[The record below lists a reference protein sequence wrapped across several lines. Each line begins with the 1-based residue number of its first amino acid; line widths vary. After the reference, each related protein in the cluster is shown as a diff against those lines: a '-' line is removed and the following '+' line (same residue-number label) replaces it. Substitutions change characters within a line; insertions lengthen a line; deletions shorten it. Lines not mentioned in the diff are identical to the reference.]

1 MKWRDFLASLGHEPV
16 FSASLLQTGEV
27 SRKELSVQ
35 LSRWVK
41 AGRLIQLRRGVYA
54 IAQPY
59 RQNEPHP
66 FLVAN
71 ALRKN
76 SYVSLQ
82 SALAFH
88 GLIPEYVPVCT
99 SVTTGRSEQLETAL
113 GIYAYRRISPDY
125 FFGFGQQ
132 EVAPVQGAFVAV
144 AEKALL
150 DLVYLTPRGDTNSY
164 MRELRLQHTEVIDS
178 ETLEKLADRMGKP
191 KLRSA
196 AKIIRQLLENEE
208 MNSE

>member
-1 MKWRDFLASLGHEPV
+1 MKWRDLLTSLGREPV
-16 FSASLLQTGEV
+16 FSASLLQTGDV
-27 SRKELSVQ
+27 TRKELSVQ

-41 AGRLIQLRRGVYA
+41 SGHLIQLRRGVYA
-54 IAQPY
+54 IARPY
-59 RQNEPHP
+59 RKTEPHP

-71 ALRKN
+71 SLCRN

-88 GLIPEYVPVCT
+88 GLIPEHVPVCT
-99 SVTTGRSEQLETAL
+99 SVSTGRSEQIDTAL
-113 GIYAYRRISPDY
+113 GSFSYHRIKLDY
-125 FFGFGQQ
+125 LFGFGQQ
-132 EVAPVQGAFVAV
+132 EVAPNQLAFVAV

-150 DLVYLTPRGDTNSY
+150 DLVYLTPGANTDSY
-164 MRELRLQHTEVIDS
+164 LRELRLQHTETLDG

-196 AKIIRQLLENEE
+196 ARLIRRLLADEE
-208 MNSE
+208 MNST

>member
-1 MKWRDFLASLGHEPV
+1 MKWHDLLAILGREPV

-27 SRKELSVQ
+27 SRAELSVQ

-41 AGRLIQLRRGVYA
+41 TGRLIQLRRGVYV
-54 IAQPY
+54 IAQPF
-59 RQNEPHP
+59 RQIEPHP

-71 ALRKN
+71 TLRKN

-82 SALAFH
+82 SSLAFH

-113 GIYAYRRISPDY
+113 GNFTDRRMNHDY
-125 FFGFGQQ
+125 FFGFRQQ
-132 EVAPVQGAFVAV
+132 EVAPGQRAFIAV

-150 DLVYLTPRGDTNSY
+150 DLVYLTPGGDTHSY
-164 MRELRLQHTEVIDS
+164 LSELRLQHTETIDAKA
-178 ETLEKLADRMGKP
+178 LEKLADRIGKP

-196 AKIIRQLLENEE
+196 VKIIHQLLEDEE
-208 MNSE
+208 MNSA

>member
-1 MKWRDFLASLGHEPV
+1 MKWRDLLERMGREPV
-16 FSASLLQTGEV
+16 FSASLLQAGDV

-41 AGRLIQLRRGVYA
+41 SGRLVQLRRGVYA
-54 IAQPY
+54 IEKPY
-59 RQNEPHP
+59 RQIEPHP

-71 ALRKN
+71 SLRKN

-113 GIYAYRRISPDY
+113 GVYCYRRISPDY
-125 FFGFGQQ
+125 FFGFGQE
-132 EVAPVQGAFVAV
+132 EVAPNQHSFVA
-144 AEKALL
+144 ASEKALL
-150 DLVYLTPRGDTNSY
+150 DLVYLTPGGSTSPY
-164 MRELRLQHTEVIDS
+164 LRELRLQHTEAIDIHR
-178 ETLEKLADRMGKP
+178 LEKLAARMGKP
-191 KLRSA
+191 KIRSA
-196 AKIIRQLLENEE
+196 LQIIRQLLEDEE
-208 MNSE
+208 MNSV

>member
-1 MKWRDFLASLGHEPV
+1 MKWRDLLASLGREPV

-41 AGRLIQLRRGVYA
+41 TGRLIQLRRGVYV

-59 RQNEPHP
+59 RQTEPHP

-71 ALRKN
+71 TLRKN

-82 SALAFH
+82 SSLAFH

-113 GIYAYRRISPDY
+113 GIYAYRRINPDY
-125 FFGFGQQ
+125 FFGFEQQ
-132 EVAPVQGAFVAV
+132 VVAPGQGAFVAV
-144 AEKALL
+144 AAKALL
-150 DLVYLTPRGDTNSY
+150 DLVYLTPGGDTKSY
-164 MRELRLQHTEVIDS
+164 LSELRLQYTEALGV
-178 ETLEKLADRMGKP
+178 ETLEKLAGRMGKP

-196 AKIIRQLLENEE
+196 VKIIRQLLEDEE
-208 MNSE
+208 MNSA

>member
-1 MKWRDFLASLGHEPV
+1 MKWRDLLTSLGREPV
-16 FSASLLQTGEV
+16 FSASLLQTGDV

-41 AGRLIQLRRGVYA
+41 SGHLIQLRRGVYA
-54 IAQPY
+54 IARPY
-59 RQNEPHP
+59 RKTEPHP
-66 FLVAN
+66 FLAAN
-71 ALRKN
+71 SLRRN

-99 SVTTGRSEQLETAL
+99 SVSTGRSEQIDTAL
-113 GIYAYRRISPDY
+113 GSFSYRRIKLDY
-125 FFGFGQQ
+125 LFGYDQQ
-132 EVAPVQGAFVAV
+132 EVAPNQLAFVAV

-150 DLVYLTPRGDTNSY
+150 DLVYLTPGANTGSY
-164 MRELRLQHTEVIDS
+164 LRELRLQHTETIDG

-196 AKIIRQLLENEE
+196 ARLIRRLLVDEE
-208 MNSE
+208 MNST

>member
-1 MKWRDFLASLGHEPV
+1 MKWRDLLAILDHEPV
-16 FSASLLQTGEV
+16 FSASLLQTGDV

-35 LSRWVK
+35 LSRWVRS
-41 AGRLIQLRRGVYA
+41 GRLIQLRRGVYA
-54 IAQPY
+54 IAKPY
-59 RQNEPHP
+59 RKTEPHP

-71 ALRKN
+71 SLRKN

-113 GIYAYRRISPDY
+113 GTYNYRRIKPAY
-125 FFGFGQQ
+125 LFGFRQQ
-132 EVAPVQGAFVAV
+132 EVAPNQHAFVAV

-150 DLVYLTPRGDTNSY
+150 DLVYLTPGGDTDSY
-164 MRELRLQHTEVIDS
+164 LRELRLQHTEAIDG
-178 ETLEKLADRMGKP
+178 ETLEKLADRIGKP

-196 AKIIRQLLENEE
+196 LRIIRQLLEDEE
-208 MNSE
+208 MNSV

>member
-1 MKWRDFLASLGHEPV
+1 MKWRDLLASLGREPV
-16 FSASLLQTGEV
+16 LSASLLQTGDV

-35 LSRWVK
+35 LSRWVRS
-41 AGRLIQLRRGVYA
+41 GRLIQLRRGVYA
-54 IAQPY
+54 IAKPY
-59 RQNEPHP
+59 RKTEPHP

-71 ALRKN
+71 TLRKN

-113 GIYAYRRISPDY
+113 GTYNYRRIKPDY

-132 EVAPVQGAFVAV
+132 EVAPDQHAFVAV

-150 DLVYLTPRGDTNSY
+150 DLVYLTPGADTDSY
-164 MRELRLQHTEVIDS
+164 LRELRLQHTETIDG
-178 ETLEKLADRMGKP
+178 ETLEKLADRIGKP

-196 AKIIRQLLENEE
+196 VQIIRQILEDEE
-208 MNSE
+208 TNSA

>member
-1 MKWRDFLASLGHEPV
+1 MKWRDLLASLGHEPV
-16 FSASLLQTGEV
+16 FSASLLQTGDIG
-27 SRKELSVQ
+27 RKGLSVQ

-41 AGRLIQLRRGVYA
+41 SGRLIQLRRGVYA

-59 RQNEPHP
+59 RKTEPHP

-71 ALRKN
+71 SLRRN

-99 SVTTGRSEQLETAL
+99 SVTTGRSEQLDTAL
-113 GIYAYRRISPDY
+113 GTFTYRRIKPDY
-125 FFGFGQQ
+125 LFGFVQQ
-132 EVAPVQGAFVAV
+132 EVAPNQLAFVAV

-150 DLVYLTPRGDTNSY
+150 DLVYLTPGADTDSY
-164 MRELRLQHTEVIDS
+164 LRELRLQHTEAIDG
-178 ETLEKLADRMGKP
+178 ETLEKLAERIGKP

-196 AKIIRQLLENEE
+196 VQNIRQLLKDEE
-208 MNSE
+208 INSG